1 MTISFIIFFYYKI
14 CFIFITSRWEFL
26 IRNKD
31 IMTSNFSLRNLVME
45 SFVGKTK
52 IKSNQNIDNK

>member
-1 MTISFIIFFYYKI
+1 MTISFIFIFIIKY
-14 CFIFITSRWEFL
+14 FIFITSMWKFL
-26 IRNKD
+26 IRNKV
-31 IMTSNFSLRNLVME
+31 IMTSNFSARNLFME